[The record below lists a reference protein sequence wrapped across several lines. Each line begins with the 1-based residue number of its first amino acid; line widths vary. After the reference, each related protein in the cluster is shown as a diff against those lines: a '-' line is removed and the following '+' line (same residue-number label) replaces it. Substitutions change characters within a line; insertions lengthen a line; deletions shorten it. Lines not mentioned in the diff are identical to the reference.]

1 MTQDT
6 TRIRVLIVE
15 DNEMNRDMLSRRLE
29 RHGYT
34 VLTAENGEDGLSS
47 ARVERPDLILM
58 DMGLPVMDGWAAT
71 RLLKQDAATRH
82 IPVIALSAHAMAGD
96 REQALRAGCDEYDTK
111 PVELS
116 RLLGKMTAL
125 LAGRAEP

>member
-1 MTQDT
+1 MTQDR
-6 TRIRVLIVE
+6 RIRVLIVE

-47 ARVERPDLILM
+47 ARLERPDLILM

-125 LAGRAEP
+125 LGGRAEP

>member
-1 MTQDT
+1 MTQD

-15 DNEMNRDMLSRRLE
+15 DNEMSRDMLSRRLE

-82 IPVIALSAHAMAGD
+82 IPVIALSAHAMAGN

>member
-1 MTQDT
+1 MTQD

-15 DNEMNRDMLSRRLE
+15 DNEMSRDMLSRRLE

-47 ARVERPDLILM
+47 ARVEGPDLILM

-116 RLLGKMTAL
+116 RLLRKMTAL